1 MHIGRSKAEL
11 KQARRSTAPRLSERT
26 AASHSR
32 LEDVFREQKAELVAM
47 KARNGRLLKRIR
59 NARLREAQANQDKA
73 DFLAAVSHELRTPMQ
88 AIFGYIELL
97 EREIHGPLSLEQAH
111 HLEQIRLNQQQLMQ
125 LLNSVLDIASQ
136 DDGGRTPG

>member
-1 MHIGRSKAEL
+1 MHIGRDKAEL
-11 KQARRSTAPRLSERT
+11 KQTQRRATSRSSERPT
-26 AASHSR
+26 AAR
-32 LEDVFREQKAELVAM
+32 AQLEDVLREQNAELVAM

>member
-1 MHIGRSKAEL
+1 
-11 KQARRSTAPRLSERT
+11 
-26 AASHSR
+26 
-32 LEDVFREQKAELVAM
+32 M
-47 KARNGRLLKRIR
+47 KARNCRLRKRITD
-59 NARLREAQANQDKA
+59 ARLREVRAKRGKA
-73 DFLAAVSHELRTPMQ
+73 DLVAALGHELRTPMQ

-111 HLEQIRLNQQQLMQ
+111 HLEQIRLNQQQLME